1 MNEREKIA
9 VSIHE
14 LVAMILVH
22 FPEIACWSAFCCLLL
37 ICYKEIYKKPTF
49 TAETSIYVY
58 SRTAD
63 SDYGRLDVSDL
74 DVSQQMAKEALSIL
88 GSEQIAEKVLV
99 NLEGD
104 AAALQTMTTYD
115 LLNMISIQKKDDS
128 LEITIAASG
137 TDPYV
142 VCDVANAY
150 RETAVKELSERLM
163 ARGIQTARVA
173 VIPLGPSG
181 RPSSLYG
188 AIGLFLGLCSSI
200 GLITLL
206 YVLRHAER
214 SPEDVGEI

>member
-1 MNEREKIA
+1 MNERERIA
-9 VSIHE
+9 VNIHE
-14 LVAMILVH
+14 LIAMLRAYL
-22 FPEIACWSAFCCLLL
+22 PEIICWSVFCCLLL
-37 ICYKEIYKKPTF
+37 VCYKEVYKKPTF
-49 TAETSIYVY
+49 TAETSFYVY

-74 DVSQQMAKEALSIL
+74 DVSQQMAKESL
-88 GSEQIAEKVLV
+88 GVLRSEQVAEEVLV

-104 AAALQTMTTYD
+104 AAALQTMTTFD
-115 LLNMISIQKKDDS
+115 LLNMTSVQKQDDS
-128 LEITIAASG
+128 LEITITASG
-137 TDPYV
+137 SDPYV

-150 RETAVKELSERLM
+150 RETAIRELSERLM
-163 ARGIQTARVA
+163 ARGIQTAKVA

-181 RPSSLYG
+181 RSSSFYG
-188 AIGLFLGLCSSI
+188 AIGLFLGLCSSV